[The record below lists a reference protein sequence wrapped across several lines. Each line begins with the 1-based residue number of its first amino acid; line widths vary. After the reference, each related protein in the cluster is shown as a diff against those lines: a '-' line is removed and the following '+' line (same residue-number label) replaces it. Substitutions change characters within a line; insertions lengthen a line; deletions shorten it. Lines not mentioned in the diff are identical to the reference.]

1 MQHRFIILL
10 AKEINL
16 LSIQIKIDKIQEKLT
31 LTYLTL
37 LAASVP
43 HTASWSPKVA
53 IVMIVCNIAAIA
65 FGKFT
70 MRNPGADPQLPSPS
84 LFGGMG
90 LPALLGTTSL
100 GHLLGAG
107 VILGL
112 ANAGAL

>member
-1 MQHRFIILL
+1 M
-10 AKEINL
+10 
-16 LSIQIKIDKIQEKLT
+16 
-31 LTYLTL
+31 TYLTL
-37 LAASVP
+37 LAAASVP
-43 HTASWSPKVA
+43 NTVSWSPKVA

-70 MRNPGADPQLPSPS
+70 IKNQSADPSLPSPE

-100 GHLLGAG
+100 GHVLGAG

>member
-1 MQHRFIILL
+1 MTHLI
-10 AKEINL
+10 
-16 LSIQIKIDKIQEKLT
+16 
-31 LTYLTL
+31 
-37 LAASVP
+37 LAAA
-43 HTASWSPKVA
+43 TAPQTVSWSPKVA
-53 IVMIVCNIAAIA
+53 IIMIACNIAAIA
-65 FGKFT
+65 FGKLT
-70 MRNPGADPQLPSPS
+70 IKNQSAGPQLPSPA

>member
-1 MQHRFIILL
+1 M
-10 AKEINL
+10 
-16 LSIQIKIDKIQEKLT
+16 
-31 LTYLTL
+31 TYLI
-37 LAASVP
+37 LAATTVP

-53 IVMIVCNIAAIA
+53 IVMIACNIAAIA

-70 MRNPGADPQLPSPS
+70 IKNQSADPQLPSPA

>member
-1 MQHRFIILL
+1 
-10 AKEINL
+10 
-16 LSIQIKIDKIQEKLT
+16 

-37 LAASVP
+37 LAAASVP
-43 HTASWSPKVA
+43 NTISWNPKVA
-53 IVMIVCNIAAIA
+53 IVMILCNIVAIA

-70 MRNPGADPQLPSPS
+70 IQHPNAGPGLPSPA